1 MSRPRLLDLFCGAG
15 GCSVGY
21 DRAGFDVTGVDI
33 DPHPDYPYPFTQA
46 DAMAV
51 LTDTAHLDRFD
62 VVHASPPC
70 QGYSRLNALTPD
82 AARDYLIDDVRELLN
97 TWGGIYVI
105 ENVESA
111 PMPGSAV
118 LCGSEFDLGADCRD
132 GVWRQLRRHRRF
144 ESNRWLM
151 GAGGCNHVG
160 QPLGVYGHGGG
171 GQMTRG
177 YKARRSEAREAM
189 GIDWMR
195 HEDVVQAIPPAYTQ
209 HIGAQLLEQLAVAA

>member
-1 MSRPRLLDLFCGAG
+1 MRPRLLDLFCGAG

-33 DPHPDYPYPFTQA
+33 DPHPDYPYPFEQA

-51 LTDTAHLDRFD
+51 LADRAYLDRFD

-70 QGYSRLNALTPD
+70 QGYSTLNALTPEM
-82 AARDYLIDDVRELLN
+82 ARDRLIEDVRGALRG
-97 TWGGIYVI
+97 WGGTGVM

-111 PMPGSAV
+111 PMPDSVV
-118 LCGSEFDLGADCRD
+118 LCGSEFGLGATCRD
-132 GVWRQLRRHRRF
+132 GSWHQLRRHRRF
-144 ESNRWLM
+144 ESNRLLM
-151 GAGGCNHVG
+151 GAGGCHHVG

-171 GQMTRG
+171 GQVTHG
-177 YKARRSEAREAM
+177 YKAWRSEAREAM

-195 HEDVVQAIPPAYTQ
+195 HEDVVQAIPPAYTE
-209 HIGAQLLEQLAVAA
+209 HIGAQLLQQLAVAA